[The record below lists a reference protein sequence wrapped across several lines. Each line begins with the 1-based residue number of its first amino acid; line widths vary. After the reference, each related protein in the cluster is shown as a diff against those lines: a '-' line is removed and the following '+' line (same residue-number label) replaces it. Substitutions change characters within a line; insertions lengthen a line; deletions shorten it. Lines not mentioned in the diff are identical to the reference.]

1 MNVPATRT
9 LSGRPRLTVV
19 RGTRAP
25 VLAEARADWRRVA
38 TAVLACTYELTQH
51 LLEQR
56 WGRVVEAMSERREL
70 LACMAGMPL
79 DAEGRCSLR
88 SLQQAADEA
97 EYALKAMMGE
107 KHGHR

>member
-1 MNVPATRT
+1 MTAPATRT
-9 LSGRPRLTVV
+9 PAGPPRLTVV

-25 VLAEARADWRRVA
+25 LLAEPRADWRRVA
-38 TAVLACTYELTQH
+38 SAVLACTYELSQH

-70 LACMAGMPL
+70 LACMAAMPL

-97 EYALKAMMGE
+97 ESALCSMMGAT
-107 KHGHR
+107 RPTR